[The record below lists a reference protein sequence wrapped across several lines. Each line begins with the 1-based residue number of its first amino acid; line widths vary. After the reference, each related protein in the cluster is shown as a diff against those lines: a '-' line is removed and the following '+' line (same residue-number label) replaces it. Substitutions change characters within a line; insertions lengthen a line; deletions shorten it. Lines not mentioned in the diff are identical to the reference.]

1 MRNNPWAYSIDYDK
15 EIASDEAN
23 VAYLSNPVVVK
34 AAAAAEVMMTTGGY
48 RSEPGLDWLLLEKPE
63 LAEAFGFTKDQMR
76 VIMCGADL
84 SLSDESHALAQQR
97 YGEYQPGD
105 FGAGLTFW
113 RGPSIQ
119 PGVKW
124 FEWNCPRE
132 TGNRGRAAALKHAKS
147 TLSRHRR
154 NKEKFGK

>member
-15 EIASDEAN
+15 EIALDEAR
-23 VAYLSNPVVVK
+23 VTYLSSTVIAIAAMVVEK
-34 AAAAAEVMMTTGGY
+34 MFTTGGY
-48 RSEPGLDWLLLEKPE
+48 HSEPSLDWLLTETPE
-63 LAEAFGFTKDQMR
+63 LAKTFGFTKDQMR

-105 FGAGLTFW
+105 YREGLAFW
-113 RGPSIQ
+113 SGPSIE
-119 PGVKW
+119 PGTTW
-124 FEWNCPRE
+124 SEWRCPRE
-132 TGNRGRAAALKHAKS
+132 TGNRGRIAALKHAKS

-154 NKEKFGK
+154 NKEKHGK